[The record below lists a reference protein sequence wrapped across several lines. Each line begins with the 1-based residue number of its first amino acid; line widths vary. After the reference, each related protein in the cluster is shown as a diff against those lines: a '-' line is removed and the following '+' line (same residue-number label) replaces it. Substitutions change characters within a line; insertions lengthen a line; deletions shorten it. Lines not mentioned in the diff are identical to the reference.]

1 MCPSTH
7 RNLSYIMLL
16 PLAALVITYCWPS
29 AATACHMS
37 QAGSVTPI
45 QAEIEKQRQRLSAGD
60 PEERRDALMKLGTIH
75 RAEASR
81 AALVGLTDSSPM
93 VRVIAAKAILSIG
106 GDESVSALT
115 PLMSDKD
122 EFVRRE
128 VAYTL

>member
-1 MCPSTH
+1 MRTSTR
-7 RNLSYIMLL
+7 RNLSHTVLL

-29 AATACHMS
+29 AATACYIS
-37 QAGSVTPI
+37 QAGSLTPI

-106 GDESVSALT
+106 GDECVSALT
-115 PLMSDKD
+115 PLLSDKD
-122 EFVRRE
+122 EFVRGE
-128 VAYTL
+128 IVYVL